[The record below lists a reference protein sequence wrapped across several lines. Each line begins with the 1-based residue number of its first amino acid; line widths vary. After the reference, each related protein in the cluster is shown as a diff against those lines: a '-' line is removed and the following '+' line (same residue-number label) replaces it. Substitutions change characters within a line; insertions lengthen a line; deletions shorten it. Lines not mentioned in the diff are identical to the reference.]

1 MNVDPAR
8 HQSNPVRFEAVR
20 TELDAYLVSL
30 RGDSLA
36 IDDPRLEECF
46 LHLLGS
52 GGFPKAF
59 QTQARR
65 LADLARKLLDGE
77 ADPES
82 MRGRMSEGLAKLLAA
97 WPVVHEEMSV
107 PAPPEPPSS
116 LAGVSSMG
124 PSSDLMEIFLQ
135 GQVDRLQEFEVLC
148 LEREKGNPAAHSR
161 ILGLLH
167 NLKGEFGV
175 LELSSW
181 ADLLHETESALAE
194 DRITTDVLLAL
205 ADALGSQA
213 AELGKGRMQPVPPQL
228 LERILNAA
236 PSQMPGLA
244 TAPEAVSEAP
254 IAPKDSEVSAGGS
267 LAPWIQDPS
276 FLADFQNE
284 SMEHI
289 RAIEIALLRLE
300 TDSLAEDALH
310 SAFRAFH
317 TIKGLAAFLK
327 LPGIRKL
334 SHASETMLDLVRRHE
349 LVLGPAHIDVLLI
362 ATDALRVA
370 VSALDVVQARSGR
383 IEPSS
388 IVPDEIMAKLLHPET
403 IDQEEGISTLPMN
416 SEPLG
421 VMLVRQGTAS
431 ESTIGEALGL
441 QSAGDSRPLGEIL
454 VQDMHLKAVDVGH
467 ALGIQTRV
475 RNEQEKSNHDPAGIP
490 RDLPASAAKETAVV
504 KETSKEAVKEA
515 AEVKE
520 SPKETAKEAA
530 ATVEDSIRVPVDR
543 LDQLIDAIGE
553 SVISQSMVF
562 ADPSL
567 KGVGDLALEKK
578 MAQAAM
584 MLRRIQELSMSL
596 RMVAIRQTFQKMS
609 RLVRDLSRRQ
619 GKIIDLELEGEATE
633 LDKTVVE
640 NIGDPLVHMVRNSV
654 DHAIETPE
662 ARVAAGKSERGRI
675 VLRAFHKAGNVHL
688 EIEDDGKG
696 LNRERILAKA
706 VAAGI
711 VKPGQELPDAE
722 VFRLIFHPGLSTAE
736 KVTDVSGRGVGMDV
750 V

>member
-8 HQSNPVRFEAVR
+8 HPSNSVRHELVR
-20 TELDAYLVSL
+20 TELETYLVSL
-30 RGDSLA
+30 RGDTIA

-46 LHLLGS
+46 LHLLGT

-65 LADLARKLLDGE
+65 LADLSRKLLDGE

-82 MRGRMSEGLAKLLAA
+82 MRGRLCEGLAKLLAA
-97 WPVVHEEMSV
+97 WPEFLKETSV
-107 PAPPEPPSS
+107 PAAPEPPSS
-116 LAGVSSMG
+116 LAGASAYG

-161 ILGLLH
+161 ILGILH

-175 LELSSW
+175 LDMSSW

-194 DRITTDVLLAL
+194 DRMSTDALLAL
-205 ADALGSQA
+205 ADALGAQAGELAHGRNDPVSPDLRCRIFGKEASQPMA
-213 AELGKGRMQPVPPQL
+213 
-228 LERILNAA
+228 AA
-236 PSQMPGLA
+236 PPVVPCEPPSVA
-244 TAPEAVSEAP
+244 
-254 IAPKDSEVSAGGS
+254 KDSEVSGGS

-300 TDSLAEDALH
+300 TDSFAEEALH

-349 LVLGPAHIDVLLI
+349 LVLGPAHIDILLI
-362 ATDALRVA
+362 ATDALRCA
-370 VSALDVVQARSGR
+370 VMALDVVQARSGR
-383 IEPSS
+383 VEPSS
-388 IVPDEIMAKLLHPET
+388 IVPDDIMAKLLHPET
-403 IDQEEGISTLPMN
+403 IDLEDGISTLPVN

-421 VMLVRQGTAS
+421 MMLVRQGTAT

-441 QSAGDSRPLGEIL
+441 QSAGDQRPLGEIL

-475 RNEQEKSNHDPAGIP
+475 RQEQGKSEQDPSPIP
-490 RDLPASAAKETAVV
+490 RDLPAIAAKDT
-504 KETSKEAVKEA
+504 
-515 AEVKE
+515 AEVRE
-520 SPKETAKEAA
+520 APKDVAKEAA
-530 ATVEDSIRVPVDR
+530 AAVEDSIRVPVDR

-567 KGVGDLALEKK
+567 KGIGDLALEKK

-596 RMVAIRQTFQKMS
+596 RMVAIRQT
-609 RLVRDLSRRQ
+609 
-619 GKIIDLELEGEATE
+619 
-633 LDKTVVE
+633 LDRKSVV
-640 NIGDPLVHMVRNSV
+640 
-654 DHAIETPE
+654 
-662 ARVAAGKSERGRI
+662 
-675 VLRAFHKAGNVHL
+675 
-688 EIEDDGKG
+688 
-696 LNRERILAKA
+696 
-706 VAAGI
+706 
-711 VKPGQELPDAE
+711 
-722 VFRLIFHPGLSTAE
+722 
-736 KVTDVSGRGVGMDV
+736 
-750 V
+750 